1 MTDLT
6 PDELAARIAKL
17 PAWARKHIA
26 EREEYIVTLEKLTRT
41 LHDQLTGAQEART
54 GYANALTQVVDA
66 PAPALPEGIT
76 PPADGYA
83 VARVFL
89 PGDPVAIADLPDT
102 AEIAFAQYFR
112 VRYGDTPETAGA
124 RVLVVEGDGPMIIR
138 PVSPSEFLI
147 ARG

>member
-1 MTDLT
+1 MSDLT
-6 PDELAARIAKL
+6 PDELNEKIAKL

-26 EREEYIVTLEKLTRT
+26 EREEYIATLETLTRT
-41 LHDQLTGAQEART
+41 LHGQLTEARAAEIPV
-54 GYANALTQVVDA
+54 GWAAQAGLN
-66 PAPALPEGIT
+66 
-76 PPADGYA
+76 PPTDGYA

-89 PGDPVAIADLPDT
+89 PGDPVAIADLPDK

-124 RVLVVEGDGPMIIR
+124 RVLVVEGDGDLILRAAGPA
-138 PVSPSEFLI
+138 EFHI

>member
-26 EREEYIVTLEKLTRT
+26 EREEYIVTLETLTRT
-41 LHDQLTGAQEART
+41 LHAQLTEAQKDTTRAIGAAQP
-54 GYANALTQVVDA
+54 V
-66 PAPALPEGIT
+66 PAPALPGGIT

-124 RVLVVEGDGPMIIR
+124 RVLVVEGDGALILRAAGPA
-138 PVSPSEFLI
+138 EFHI